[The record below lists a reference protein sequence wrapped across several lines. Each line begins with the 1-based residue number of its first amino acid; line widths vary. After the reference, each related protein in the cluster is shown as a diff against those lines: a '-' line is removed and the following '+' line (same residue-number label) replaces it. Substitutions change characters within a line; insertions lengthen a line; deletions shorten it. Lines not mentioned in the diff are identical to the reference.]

1 MVQHSP
7 PPPLARRGRR
17 RPLQGLLKH
26 VLHQEAEILELLK
39 GRGKGGLR
47 GVRGGDAAPPRWGRP
62 QAQCTM
68 NVFRMFVLVQS

>member
-26 VLHQEAEILELLK
+26 VLHQEAEILEILK
-39 GRGKGGLR
+39 GREEGGLR
-47 GVRGGDAAPPRWGRP
+47 ASQDPRRIIYLGRQRFGP
-62 QAQCTM
+62 
-68 NVFRMFVLVQS
+68 